1 MLLKNFVALRRSLI
15 KVLLLLLL
23 LLLLFAIIITDLPA
37 FEDKDMIHSFPLLC
51 LLPVGFSFFLSLRI
65 MSKCKSNS

>member
-1 MLLKNFVALRRSLI
+1 MLLRNFVALRRSLI

-23 LLLLFAIIITDLPA
+23 LLLFVIIITDFPA